1 MKRPVIPT
9 LMTSQKRPSTFLQDK
24 MLELHTSPKVMK
36 INGRLNPEEQ
46 SEEVYRVPC
55 LNCPCNCTD
64 QAEPMP
70 GVRMRAHNPAVRQG
84 KELSQVASHAYAMG
98 REVNLVTVKI
108 IANAGSKTSSELI
121 EASAW
126 DENSVNRCIDLAQ
139 SPVQSP
145 SDWRP

>member
-1 MKRPVIPT
+1 
-9 LMTSQKRPSTFLQDK
+9 MTSQKRPSTLPQDK
-24 MLELHTSPKVMK
+24 MLELHTSPKVTK

-46 SEEVYRVPC
+46 SEEVYRVPY
-55 LNCPCNCTD
+55 LNCPCNYSGQT
-64 QAEPMP
+64 ERIL
-70 GVRMRAHNPAVRQG
+70 GVRMREHNLAVRQG
-84 KELSQVASHAYAMG
+84 KELSQVAIHAYEMA

-108 IANAGSKTSSELI
+108 IAHAGSKTSSELI